1 MARTV
6 WFPGHMAKGSRR
18 LLELCGAVDV
28 ILEVRDA
35 RAPMLTRS
43 PMSEKFPKS
52 LSLWYVLSKADL
64 ADEGVTSQ
72 WLASFKTSGHR
83 AWALDLR
90 RELPGS
96 LKKSLAS
103 LLHLPNDRVYRETRV
118 AVVGTP
124 NVGKS
129 TLLNRLVGRRAA
141 VVGGVPGVTK
151 GVAWFK
157 GQGFIVVDSPGILDP
172 RSEAGV
178 HRMMSWISST
188 KGQVIGAWDDL
199 ACECIDFV
207 GRIGLLSVIV
217 SPLGVGAEGDARD
230 VLERIG
236 RRLGKLRPGGE
247 VDLESS
253 GRAFIDALSSG
264 RLGRFSLETPEMPAS
279 REERR

>member
-6 WFPGHMAKGSRR
+6 WFPGHMAKGSRQ
-18 LLELCGAVDV
+18 LVELCRALDV

-35 RAPMLTRS
+35 RAPMLTKS
-43 PMSEKFPKS
+43 PVSDKFPKS
-52 LSLWYVLSKADL
+52 LPVWYVLSKADL

-72 WLASFKTSGHR
+72 WIESFRVSGHR

-90 RELPGS
+90 KVLPGS

-103 LLHLPNDRVYRETRV
+103 LVRSSDDRVYRETRV

-157 GQGFIVVDSPGILDP
+157 GQGFLVADSPGILDP
-172 RSEAGV
+172 RAEAGV

-188 KGQVIGAWDDL
+188 KGQIIGSWDEL
-199 ACECIDFV
+199 ARECMDFLKRRERLT
-207 GRIGLLSVIV
+207 GIV
-217 SPLGVGAEGDARD
+217 SSLDIDAEGDVSD
-230 VLERIG
+230 VLERTG
-236 RRLGKLRPGGE
+236 RRLGRLRPGGE
-247 VDLESS
+247 VDLEAS

-264 RLGRFSLETPEMPAS
+264 RLGRFSLETPRTPAWP
-279 REERR
+279 E

>member
-1 MARTV
+1 M
-6 WFPGHMAKGSRR
+6 
-18 LLELCGAVDV
+18 ELSGVLDV

-43 PMSEKFPKS
+43 PLSEGFPKS
-52 LSLWYVLSKADL
+52 LAVWYVLSKADL
-64 ADEGVTSQ
+64 ADPGATSG
-72 WLASFKTSGHR
+72 WLAFFKGSGRR

-90 RELPGS
+90 REVPPD
-96 LKKSLAS
+96 LKKALAS
-103 LLHLPNDRVYRETRV
+103 LSPLSPSDGRSYRETRV

-141 VVGGVPGVTK
+141 IVGGVPGVTK

-157 GQGFIVVDSPGILDP
+157 GQGFIAADSPGILDP

-188 KGQVIGAWDDL
+188 KGQVIGSWDAL
-199 ACECIDFV
+199 ASECIGFM
-207 GRIGLLSVIV
+207 GRIGGLSAAL
-217 SPLGVGAEGDARD
+217 SSLGVDAEGEPIEI
-230 VLERIG
+230 LERVG
-236 RRLGKLRPGGE
+236 RRLGKLRPGGA

-253 GRAFIDALSSG
+253 GRAFLDALSSG
-264 RLGRFSLETPEMPAS
+264 RLGRFSLERPESPAVPP
-279 REERR
+279 ERP

>member
-1 MARTV
+1 
-6 WFPGHMAKGSRR
+6 MAKGRRR
-18 LLELCGAVDV
+18 LMELSDVLDV

-43 PMSEKFPKS
+43 PVSELFPES
-52 LSLWYVLSKADL
+52 LSVWYILSKADL
-64 ADEGVTSQ
+64 ADSGVTSG
-72 WLASFKTSGHR
+72 WLSSFRDSGRR

-90 RELPGS
+90 VDVPAS

-103 LLHLPNDRVYRETRV
+103 LAPISSSAGRNYRETRV

-157 GQGFIVVDSPGILDP
+157 GQGFVVADSPGILDP
-172 RSEAGV
+172 RAEAGV

-188 KGQVIGAWDDL
+188 KGRVIGSWDDL
-199 ACECIDFV
+199 ARECVDFMARR
-207 GRIGLLSVIV
+207 GILAGALS
-217 SPLGVGAEGDARD
+217 SYGVDHDGDAAD
-230 VLERIG
+230 VLERVG
-236 RRLGKLRPGGE
+236 RRLGKLRPGGG
-247 VDLESS
+247 VDLEAS

-264 RLGRFSLETPEMPAS
+264 RLGRFSLESPEAPALAGKAP
-279 REERR
+279 

>member
-6 WFPGHMAKGSRR
+6 WFPGHMAKGSRQ
-18 LLELCGAVDV
+18 LMELCGLVDV

-35 RAPMLTRS
+35 RAPALTKS
-43 PMSEKFPKS
+43 PVSEKFPKS
-52 LSLWYVLSKADL
+52 LSVWYVLSKADL

-72 WLASFKTSGHR
+72 WLASFKAASHR
-83 AWALDLR
+83 VWALDLR
-90 RELPGS
+90 KELPGS

-103 LLHLPNDRVYRETRV
+103 LVRSKDDRVYRETRV

-151 GVAWFK
+151 GVVWFK
-157 GQGFIVVDSPGILDP
+157 GQGFVVVDSPGILDP
-172 RSEAGV
+172 RSDADF

-199 ACECIDFV
+199 ACECIEYMD
-207 GRIGLLSVIV
+207 RIGRLSAIV
-217 SPLGVGAEGDARD
+217 LPLDVCAEGSARD
-230 VLERIG
+230 VLERVG

-247 VDLESS
+247 VDVESS

-264 RLGRFSLETPEMPAS
+264 RLGRFSLETPE
-279 REERR
+279 

>member
-1 MARTV
+1 
-6 WFPGHMAKGSRR
+6 MAKGSRQ
-18 LLELCGAVDV
+18 LMELCGAVDI

-35 RAPMLTRS
+35 RAPMLTKS
-43 PMSEKFPKS
+43 PISEKFPKS
-52 LSLWYVLSKADL
+52 LSVWYVLSKADL

-72 WLASFKTSGHR
+72 WLESFTVSGR
-83 AWALDLR
+83 RVWALDLR
-90 RELPGS
+90 EKLPGS
-96 LKKSLAS
+96 FKKSLAS
-103 LLHLPNDRVYRETRV
+103 LARSTVGRVYRETRV
-118 AVVGTP
+118 VVVGTP

-157 GQGFIVVDSPGILDP
+157 GQGFVVADSPGILDP
-172 RSEAGV
+172 SSEANV

-199 ACECIDFV
+199 ACECIDFMNRS
-207 GRIGLLSVIV
+207 GRLPAIV
-217 SPLGVGAEGDARD
+217 SSLGLSTEGGASE
-230 VLERIG
+230 VLERVG

-247 VDLESS
+247 VDIELS

-264 RLGRFSLETPEMPAS
+264 RLGRFSLEAPESPPS
-279 REERR
+279 REG

>member
-1 MARTV
+1 
-6 WFPGHMAKGSRR
+6 MAKGSRQ
-18 LLELCGAVDV
+18 LMELCGKLDI
-28 ILEVRDA
+28 ILEIRDA
-35 RAPMLTRS
+35 RAPMLTKS
-43 PMSEKFPKS
+43 PISERFPKS
-52 LSLWYVLSKADL
+52 LSVWYVLSKADL

-72 WLASFKTSGHR
+72 WLAFFKASGSR
-83 AWALDLR
+83 VWALDLR
-90 RELPGS
+90 NELPGS
-96 LKKSLAS
+96 LKKTLAS
-103 LLHLPNDRVYRETRV
+103 LVRSSTDRVYRETRV

-141 VVGGVPGVTK
+141 VVGGVPGITK

-157 GQGFIVVDSPGILDP
+157 GQGFVVVDSPGILDP
-172 RSEAGV
+172 RSDAGV

-199 ACECIDFV
+199 ARECMDFMGGI
-207 GRIGLLSVIV
+207 GRLPAIMSQ
-217 SPLGVGAEGDARD
+217 LGVDTEGEAGDL
-230 VLERIG
+230 LERVG

-264 RLGRFSLETPEMPAS
+264 RLGRFSLETPEAPAG
-279 REERR
+279 

>member
-1 MARTV
+1 
-6 WFPGHMAKGSRR
+6 MAKGSRQ
-18 LLELCGAVDV
+18 LMELCGSVDV

-35 RAPMLTRS
+35 RAPMLTKS
-43 PMSEKFPKS
+43 PVSEKFSKS
-52 LSLWYVLSKADL
+52 LSVWYVLSKADL
-64 ADEGVTSQ
+64 ADEGVTLQ
-72 WLASFKTSGHR
+72 WLASFKASGR
-83 AWALDLR
+83 KVWALDLR
-90 RELPGS
+90 KELPGS

-103 LLHLPNDRVYRETRV
+103 LVRSSADRIYRETRV

-141 VVGGVPGVTK
+141 AVGGVPGVTK

-157 GQGFIVVDSPGILDP
+157 GQGFMVADSPGILDP
-172 RSEAGV
+172 RSDADF

-199 ACECIDFV
+199 ARECIDFMDRT
-207 GRIGLLSVIV
+207 GRLPAIISALDIDS
-217 SPLGVGAEGDARD
+217 EGDVSD
-230 VLERIG
+230 LLERVG
-236 RRLGKLRPGGE
+236 RRLGRLRPGGG

-264 RLGRFSLETPEMPAS
+264 RLGRFSLEAPEAP
-279 REERR
+279 